1 MLKKGL
7 EKREEGVKKIWEKRY
22 KIVIVLSFFLFS
34 LQALFFALNIKE
46 YLSPDERYHVILSQE
61 YSHTLSKPL
70 NSENTYTIGQIE
82 DTPFLYHWISGRVL
96 NVKDFL
102 FKEVEDLFVLRFFSV
117 VVSLVNLFVAYKII
131 KLFTK
136 DKLVQT
142 LFIIMLC
149 NTLMFAFISASAN
162 YDPLTILFALQSIYW
177 SMELLKKRS
186 IKNLLLLLIFLLLGM
201 LTKISFPPF
210 ALIVLL
216 FFFFNEIGHVKE
228 YLVEIK
234 ELWKRKEKRPLFLF
248 LSLPFFLLVVLA
260 SSLYATNFIK
270 YKSMTPECTQ
280 VMDFEDCMKSA
291 EYSFH
296 YNMAE
301 EGLSTEERLSLYWY
315 IPHWI
320 YNMVETNYGILAHSK
335 LNLSYT
341 RFLLYFV
348 VMVAS
353 VVLFVRK
360 LKLKNKTHIF
370 LCFLA
375 ISYSLVLLFLLNYPT
390 YLSSGII
397 HSGVQGRYV
406 FPVIV
411 PIYAFASWS
420 LLSIKNRYV
429 RLIIFLLVSVIFV
442 LGNIPFFLRNVTEEW
457 FILDSLGANIIRSIR
472 VL

>member
-1 MLKKGL
+1 MLKKDL
-7 EKREEGVKKIWEKRY
+7 EKGKDRIRKIWEKRY
-22 KIVIVLSFFLFS
+22 KIIAVFSFFLFA
-34 LQALFFALNIKE
+34 LQASFFALNIKE
-46 YLSPDERYHVILSQE
+46 YLPPDERYHVILSQE
-61 YSHTLSKPL
+61 YSDSLSKPL
-70 NSENTYTIGQIE
+70 NSENTYIIGQIE

-117 VVSLVNLFVAYKII
+117 VVSLVNLFVTYRII

-149 NTLMFAFISASAN
+149 NTLMFVFLSGSAN
-162 YDPLTILFALQSIYW
+162 YDALTILFALLSIYW
-177 SMELLKKRS
+177 SIELLKKRS

-228 YLVEIK
+228 YLVDIK
-234 ELWKRKEKRPLFLF
+234 ELWKRKENRLLFLF
-248 LSLPFFLLVVLA
+248 LSLVFSLLAVIT
-260 SSLYATNFIK
+260 SHLYIGNFIK
-270 YKSMTPECTQ
+270 YKSMTPECRQ

-301 EGLSTEERLSLYWY
+301 EGLSTEERVSLYWY
-315 IPHWI
+315 VPHWI

-335 LNLSYT
+335 LSLSYT

-348 VMVAS
+348 VMVTS
-353 VVLFVRK
+353 VILFVRN
-360 LKLKNKTHIF
+360 LKLKNKTHTF

-375 ISYSLVLLFLLNYPT
+375 ISYSLVLLFFLNYPS
-390 YLSSGII
+390 YLSSGIM
-397 HSGVQGRYV
+397 HSGIQGRYL

-411 PIYAFASWS
+411 PIYALASWS
-420 LLSIKNRYV
+420 LLSIKNRDV
-429 RLIIFLLVSVIFV
+429 RLVIFLLVSMIFV

-457 FILDSLGANIIRSIR
+457 FILDSLGANIVRSIG